1 MKKIYE
7 QPEVEIQKFV
17 MEDVI
22 TVSTDE
28 DETPPSPITPPF
40 SR

>member
-22 TVSTDE
+22 TDSFPGDE
-28 DETPPSPITPPF
+28 DETPGAPIQ
-40 SR
+40 

>member
-22 TVSTDE
+22 TVSFLTDE
-28 DETPPSPITPPF
+28 DETPPSPVN
-40 SR
+40 